1 MNGYGPYYMPQMQSP
16 YMQDQQALQQRIDQ
30 LSQMQNQYKQ
40 PMQTRQPNVNWI
52 QVNGVDGA
60 RNQIVQPGGTS
71 WMMDN
76 NAPRFYVKSV
86 DNMGG
91 VNFKAFE
98 FKEIQPNEAPQTVT
112 TDMDNRY
119 VTREEFERFLSNIKA
134 RPEEKGEVKH
144 E

>member
-1 MNGYGPYYMPQMQSP
+1 MNPYMSYTPYMPQDA
-16 YMQDQQALQQRIDQ
+16 YMQDQMALRQRIDN
-30 LSQMQNQYKQ
+30 LSQAQQQYKPQ
-40 PMQTRQPNVNWI
+40 AQPNVNWI

-98 FKEIQPNEAPQTVT
+98 FKEIQPNEAPQPVT

-134 RPEEKGEVKH
+134 QPEEKGEMKH

>member
-1 MNGYGPYYMPQMQSP
+1 
-16 YMQDQQALQQRIDQ
+16 
-30 LSQMQNQYKQ
+30 
-40 PMQTRQPNVNWI
+40 
-52 QVNGVDGA
+52 VDGA

-98 FKEIQPNEAPQTVT
+98 FKEIQPNEAPQPVT

-119 VTREEFERFLSNIKA
+119 VTREEFERFLSNIKSQT
-134 RPEEKGEVKH
+134 EEKGEVKH

>member
-40 PMQTRQPNVNWI
+40 PMQTQQPNVNWI

-76 NAPRFYVKSV
+76 NAPMVMDSDFADER
-86 DNMGG
+86 
-91 VNFKAFE
+91 
-98 FKEIQPNEAPQTVT
+98 KEIQKQIRKLA
-112 TDMDNRY
+112 DM
-119 VTREEFERFLSNIKA
+119 
-134 RPEEKGEVKH
+134 
-144 E
+144 

>member
-1 MNGYGPYYMPQMQSP
+1 MNPYMSYTPYMPQDA
-16 YMQDQQALQQRIDQ
+16 YMQDQMALRQRIDN
-30 LSQMQNQYKQ
+30 LSQAQQQYKPQ
-40 PMQTRQPNVNWI
+40 AQPNVNWI

-98 FKEIQPNEAPQTVT
+98 FKEIQPNEAPQPVT

-134 RPEEKGEVKH
+134 QTEEKGEMKH

>member
-1 MNGYGPYYMPQMQSP
+1 MNPYMSYTPYMPQDA
-16 YMQDQQALQQRIDQ
+16 YMQDQMALRQRIDN
-30 LSQMQNQYKQ
+30 LSQAQQQYKPQ
-40 PMQTRQPNVNWI
+40 AQPNVNWI

-98 FKEIQPNEAPQTVT
+98 FKEIQPNEAPQPVT
-112 TDMDNRY
+112 TEMDNRY

-134 RPEEKGEVKH
+134 QPEEKGEMKH